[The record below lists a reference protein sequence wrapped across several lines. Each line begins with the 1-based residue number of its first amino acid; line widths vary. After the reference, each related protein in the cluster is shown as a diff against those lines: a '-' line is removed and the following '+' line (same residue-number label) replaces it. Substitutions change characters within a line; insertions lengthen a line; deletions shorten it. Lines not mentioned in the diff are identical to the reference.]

1 MKKVWSISTT
11 VRNPERLRNFLI
23 TLKEM
28 ENKEW
33 DNETQ
38 IEFQARLVKNRF
50 YGFGSNQFYNNLPSQ
65 IVELIKNIN
74 HKITLDEATHILEVR
89 NYPEGIAIR
98 GRTSYKPLE
107 KMGLASII
115 DNKIKITSLGKYLL
129 SDDYDLGDMFFK
141 SFLKWQYPNPV
152 DRDFK
157 DNQIYNLKPFILTL
171 HLINE
176 VNNICKIRN
185 IKVKGISRLEFEIF
199 GQTLLNYADLKT
211 QANSLVNFRLAL
223 EKVKGHQEKKDF
235 TENYIDDFLS
245 DFTNIDYNNLKDYAD
260 NTIRYFRLTR
270 FIYIRGGGYYID
282 LEPRRMIEINNLLNT
297 YNGSNETFTKEEYI
311 QYISDINLP
320 ILPWKNEKELLKIY
334 NSLVQNIDS
343 IYRKNRNI
351 FSNEQHISFLVS
363 VRLRAPSL
371 TLMQFE
377 KEEIEKLRQHRTR
390 LQNLILKYDL
400 TDISKIDEVVKS
412 LVNIRKLDLKPSIA
426 LEKYITMAL
435 NIINDA
441 KNIKANSLVGDD
453 NKFIFTA
460 PANKPDIECY
470 YDSFNSICEVTMLNG
485 RDQWHNEGQPVM
497 RHFRDFENDS
507 SLNDNYCLFVAP
519 KLHRD
524 TINTFWFSV
533 KYEYEGTK
541 QKIVPFTITQII
553 DILKVIK
560 ELKENDKFFSHLQ
573 FQKLLDNIINLKESV
588 NNSDEWLRAIPNTI
602 LNFKEEVLCS

>member
-11 VRNPERLRNFLI
+11 VRNPARLRGFLI
-23 TLKEM
+23 TLKEV
-28 ENKEW
+28 ENQEW
-33 DNETQ
+33 NNKTQ
-38 IEFQARLVKNRF
+38 IEFQIRLIKNRF
-50 YGFGSNQFYNNLPSQ
+50 YGFSSAQFYNGLPQ
-65 IVELIKNIN
+65 QHIDLIDNIKNNISFEKAIEIFN
-74 HKITLDEATHILEVR
+74 KK
-89 NYPEGIAIR
+89 NYKDPAMR

-107 KMGLASII
+107 KLGLTTINN
-115 DNKIKITSLGKYLL
+115 NKVEITTLGIEFL
-129 SDDYDLGDMFFK
+129 DDKHDLGDVYFK

-157 DNQIYNLKPFILTL
+157 DNKTYDVKPFILTL

-176 VNNICKIRN
+176 VNNICKEKN
-185 IKVKGISRLEFEIF
+185 IKVKGVSRLEFEIF
-199 GQTLLNYADLKT
+199 GQTLLNYIDLKT
-211 QANSLVNFRLAL
+211 QANSLVYFRLAL
-223 EKVKGHQEKKDF
+223 EKVKGHKEKKDF
-235 TENYIDDFLS
+235 TEKYIDDFLS
-245 DFTNIDYNNLKDYAD
+245 DFTNIDYNNLRDYAD

-297 YNGSNETFTKEEYI
+297 YNGSSEIFTREEYI

-320 ILPWKNEKELLKIY
+320 TLPWEEKNKLIEIYTDLVNDIINLQEQFNQKIITFKTLDDVDSLK
-334 NSLVQNIDS
+334 S
-343 IYRKNRNI
+343 
-351 FSNEQHISFLVS
+351 
-363 VRLRAPSL
+363 
-371 TLMQFE
+371 
-377 KEEIEKLRQHRTR
+377 EIKILRQYRHK
-390 LQNLILKYDL
+390 LQNLILKQEL
-400 TDISKIDEVVKS
+400 TDISKIDEVINA

-441 KNIKANSLVGDD
+441 KDIKANSLVGDD
-453 NKFIFTA
+453 NEFIFTA

-507 SLNDNYCLFVAP
+507 YLSDNYCLFVAP

-533 KYEYEGTK
+533 KYEYEGAK

-553 DILKVIK
+553 DILKIIK
-560 ELKENDKFFSHLQ
+560 ELKENDKQFSHLQ
-573 FQKLLDNIINLKESV
+573 FQKLLDNIVNLKDGV
-588 NNSDEWLRAIPNTI
+588 NNSDDWLRAIPKTI
-602 LNFKEEVLCS
+602 LAFKDEVLCS

>member
-23 TLKEM
+23 TLKEL
-28 ENKEW
+28 ENQKW
-33 DNETQ
+33 NKETQ
-38 IEFQARLVKNRF
+38 IEFQIRLIKNRF
-50 YGFGSNQFYNNLPSQ
+50 YGFNNTQFYNGLTQQQ
-65 IVELIKNIN
+65 IDLVDNIKNDISME
-74 HKITLDEATHILEVR
+74 EATKILKAK
-89 NYPEGIAIR
+89 NYVDADMR
-98 GRTSYKPLE
+98 GRNSYKPLE

-199 GQTLLNYADLKT
+199 GQTLLNYTDLKT

-223 EKVKGHQEKKDF
+223 EKVKGHKEKKDF

-297 YNGSNETFTKEEYI
+297 YNGSNEIFTKEEYI

-320 ILPWKNEKELLKIY
+320 ILPWEEKDKLLEIYTDLINDITNLQEQLNQEIITFKILD
-334 NSLVQNIDS
+334 NVDSLKSEIKTLRE
-343 IYRKNRNI
+343 YRHK
-351 FSNEQHISFLVS
+351 
-363 VRLRAPSL
+363 
-371 TLMQFE
+371 
-377 KEEIEKLRQHRTR
+377 
-390 LQNLILKYDL
+390 LQNLILKQDL
-400 TDISKIDEVVKS
+400 TNISKIDEVIDA

-441 KNIKANSLVGDD
+441 KNIQANSLVGDD
-453 NKFIFTA
+453 NEFIFTA

-470 YDSFNSICEVTMLNG
+470 YANFNSICEVTMLNG

-497 RHFRDFENDS
+497 RHFRDFENAS
-507 SLNDNYCLFVAP
+507 VLNDNYCLFIAP

-560 ELKENDKFFSHLQ
+560 ELKENDKSFSHLQ
-573 FQKLLDNIINLKESV
+573 FQKLLDNIINLKDNV
-588 NNSDEWLRAIPNTI
+588 NNSDDWLRAIPNTI